1 MIRRLSLVSFLVAVI
16 CLPASGVS
24 AKEYIYA
31 SWNAP
36 KNVVLAYGV
45 VPYLKEVE
53 KATGGSLKWKV
64 LAGGQLFG
72 GPATLAGIRDKLA
85 DAGGPVIPAF
95 TRKEL
100 RAANVVYDLV
110 NASESP
116 VVMAGAVA
124 ETYHLDCPAC
134 KADFREHNTLFLANY
149 ATSRFN
155 LLCREPIKSLADA
168 KGRKMRVVGALGRF
182 IKQIGA
188 VPVGGSPAQ
197 AVQAMQRGNIDCIVG
212 PISWLESFGMW
223 DLAKHV
229 LDAPLAIQ
237 PTPSSLVI
245 NRDSWNKLSR
255 AERRAMLKHAP
266 GLVART
272 TIDGYMAED
281 DSVREAAGKR
291 GITVVKAGAD
301 VRQALAKHKENELS
315 VIPAIAKKEGVKDPD
330 RIIKAHLDNVA
341 KWERIHAETGDNV
354 GKFIQ
359 ALWDEVFSKL
369 DPDKM

>member
-1 MIRRLSLVSFLVAVI
+1 MIRRLSLVSFLAAVV
-16 CLPASGVS
+16 CLSVSGAS

-36 KNVVLAYGV
+36 KNAVLVYGI

-53 KATGGSLKWKV
+53 KATGGSLTWKV

-134 KADFREHNTLFLANY
+134 KADFSKHNTLFLANY
-149 ATSRFN
+149 ATTRFN
-155 LLCREPIKSLADA
+155 LLCRAPIKSLADA
-168 KGRKMRVVGALGRF
+168 EGRKMRVVGALGRF
-182 IKQIGA
+182 IKQIKA

-255 AERRAMLKHAP
+255 AEKTAMLKHAP
-266 GLVART
+266 ALVART

-281 DSVREAAGKR
+281 DAVRETAAKKA
-291 GITVVKAGAD
+291 ITIIKAGAD
-301 VRQALAKHKENELS
+301 VRQALTKHKESELR
-315 VIPAIAKKEGVKDPD
+315 VVPAIAKKEGVKDPD
-330 RIIKAHLDNVA
+330 RIIKAHLKNVE
-341 KWERIHAETGDNV
+341 KWEKIHAATGDDV
-354 GKFIQ
+354 EKFTK

-369 DPDKM
+369 DPEKM